1 MPPAPPSRSGAASPS
16 GDLRITSPGSGGSCP
31 FSRWERVGVRA
42 GGGGGRAT
50 LLKPARQVTQRSPLG
65 EHPNPLPLGETERGR
80 GRGIPPNL
88 SRRGSTLSLAADRAV
103 FALRVLPLPR
113 AALPPTLAPT
123 YELRLTYGTER
134 DVDPIEIVGFT
145 AAALGAGALFP
156 QVRQSWRTRS
166 TGDLNLRTF
175 LTILVSIAL
184 FLAYGAAIGSPSVI
198 TANAVAGVMVL
209 SLVYLKLRHG

>member
-1 MPPAPPSRSGAASPS
+1 M
-16 GDLRITSPGSGGSCP
+16 
-31 FSRWERVGVRA
+31 RA

-65 EHPNPLPLGETERGR
+65 EHPKPLP
-80 GRGIPPNL
+80 
-88 SRRGSTLSLAADRAV
+88 RRPGSTLSLAGGHLKPGGRPGGVCAPSPP
-103 FALRVLPLPR
+103 FAPRRVAPY
-113 AALPPTLAPT
+113 TSPT

-166 TGDLNLRTF
+166 TGDLNLKTF

-209 SLVYLKLRHG
+209 SLVYLKLRHGLSAGRRGTLPNLRSRRGP